1 MSNYKLIGSV
11 NLARLNNVGIIS
23 VKGKTGA
30 TKKCVVIPIEDND
43 IFVKVSNKQTTDG
56 QTYESKIFSLGV
68 EVYEKRE
75 TDQYGNSHYL
85 KKSVSKEFINSHTKE
100 EVEAMNKI
108 YLGDMKTVEIPSTNQ
123 AATIQPQ
130 QEVEANPTDD
140 DLPF

>member
-1 MSNYKLIGSV
+1 MSNYKLIGSL
-11 NLARLNNVGIIS
+11 NLAKLTNVGLMN
-23 VKGKTGA
+23 VKGKTGT

-43 IFVKVSNKQTTDG
+43 IFVKVSEKTDTNG
-56 QTYESKIFSLGV
+56 AKFTSKIFGLGV

-85 KKSVSKEFINSHTKE
+85 KRSVSKEYINSHSQE
-100 EVEAMNKI
+100 EVDAMSKT
-108 YLGDMKTVEIPSTNQ
+108 YLGDMKPVEIPSSNQ

-130 QEVEANPTDD
+130 QEAQASSDD

>member
-11 NLARLNNVGIIS
+11 NLAKLTNVGLMN
-23 VKGKTGA
+23 VKGKSGV

-43 IFVKVSNKQTTDG
+43 IFVKVTEKTDTNGNKFT
-56 QTYESKIFSLGV
+56 SKIFGLGV

-85 KKSVSKEFINSHTKE
+85 KRGVSKEYVNSHNQAD
-100 EVEAMNKI
+100 VDAMNKT
-108 YLGDMKTVEIPSTNQ
+108 YLGDLKPVEIPSSNQ
-123 AATIQPQ
+123 AATIQPE
-130 QEVEANPTDD
+130 QETAASNDD